1 MEGFFGESEDWDYHA
16 RLHLLTEREREAME
30 PFVAVKIEEGRE
42 RVLVAWDEEGA
53 VARLGEVMV

>member
-42 RVLVAWDEEGA
+42 RVLVAWDEE
-53 VARLGEVMV
+53 LSLIHI